1 LKIYDVAVI
10 GGGSAGV
17 MAAIRTVLNND
28 ECLLFPGTPL
38 NKKRSRAFWVSAV
51 ENMPAHL
58 SFKKGIEE
66 PNKISLDWLAQG
78 PFASKFHW
86 QKNRGITKISRATD
100 GVFTLVD
107 DKEFQ
112 YKARYVILCTGVM
125 DVQPHIN
132 GSIDPIFQYANIQL
146 VDYCLRCDGHHVHGK
161 KVAILGHT
169 TAAAWVG
176 IMLHERYDVPS
187 MTILTNGEE
196 PQFDQES
203 TELMSRYGFEIVT
216 EKIEG
221 IVGDA
226 KNKKLESFQTA
237 NHNIY
242 ADYAFVGLGMIVYNE
257 LAKMLEANIDQ
268 RGFVITDAKGKTS
281 IDGLYVAGDLRANV
295 KKQIYTA
302 WDTAVDS
309 ADEINILIRRKKRIE
324 SSLLS

>member
-1 LKIYDVAVI
+1 MKIYDVAVI

-58 SFKKGIEE
+58 SYKKGIEE

-78 PFASKFHW
+78 PFSSKFNW
-86 QKNRGITKISRATD
+86 QKNRGIIKISKAAD
-100 GVFTLVD
+100 GIFTLVD

-132 GSIDPIFQYANIQL
+132 GSINPIFQYANIQL
-146 VDYCLRCDGHHVHGK
+146 VDYCLRCDGHHVLGK

-169 TAAAWVG
+169 TGAAWVG
-176 IMLHERYDVPS
+176 IMLHERYDVPL
-187 MTILTNGEE
+187 MTVLTNGEE
-196 PQFDQES
+196 AQFDQEA
-203 TELMSRYGFEIVT
+203 TDLMNRYGFKIVT

-221 IVGDA
+221 IIGDA
-226 KNKKLESFQTA
+226 KNKKLESFKTT
-237 NHNIY
+237 NHTIY

-281 IDGLYVAGDLRANV
+281 VDGLYVAGDLRANV

-309 ADEINILIRRKKRIE
+309 ADEINMLIRRKKRIE
-324 SSLLS
+324 SSFLS